1 MGQRVLDLT
10 SLLREVS
17 SKMII
22 SFSKELRAEWGGVF
36 PWAERGLKKD
46 LELRRETIMLGGQT
60 EEDSNLENETCHI

>member
-22 SFSKELRAEWGGVF
+22 SFSKELRAEWGGLSMGRKG
-36 PWAERGLKKD
+36 PEERPGVEEGD
-46 LELRRETIMLGGQT
+46 NYVGRANRRRQQFGK
-60 EEDSNLENETCHI
+60 